1 MGGILLCG
9 CLVLNWMLL
18 KRETGSGERG
28 AGNVEQETGKG
39 KRERGAGSGG
49 GKRGA
54 GNGTGN

>member
-28 AGNVEQETGKG
+28 TWSRKRGKG
-39 KRERGAGSGG
+39 SGNG
-49 GKRGA
+49 EQGVGEGKRGA

>member
-49 GKRGA
+49 GE
-54 GNGTGN
+54 TGSR